1 MNPILSFCAR
11 ASQAALL
18 LLSAHVHAQVE
29 GAAPATSEGPAP
41 APAQLQSEGEAD
53 GEPYEPPDF
62 ILEPPASPPG
72 AAPEQVLTMSVVD
85 AIQIAAQNNLG
96 VVLAK
101 TRLDIARAGVG
112 AAQGFFE
119 PTLSAAYTHR
129 AARTP
134 PSTIQEGADPS
145 LLFEFNTDEWRA
157 GYQQRT
163 ALGSTLDL
171 NFINIRTESSLNS
184 AVLPLL
190 YRTVLELKL
199 TQPLLRG
206 FAFDTDVPRA
216 EVLRA
221 ELTSARAQKD
231 VQAALLTLVRD
242 TEQAYWDL
250 FQALK
255 SYELQQGAT
264 ELAERQL
271 SLTRRQIDS
280 GVRPPSDLINA
291 EGALAQRELELVRA
305 QNVGAQAMDQ
315 LRSLINLPQEQWAR
329 PLLPR
334 DEPRFDRLVIDLEP
348 ALAQALQHRPEL
360 RQRDLDVQRADLDVR
375 VAQQNRLP
383 ALDASVSYGVLGQR
397 PGYGD
402 TLDQLTSNDARVWSA
417 GVNFNWTPFNEA
429 ASAELES
436 RELGRRAAHT
446 EREVFELAL
455 RLELRTALRSLDTAE
470 RSVRAA
476 GKFRSLAERSLDAEQ
491 RRFLNGTSDN
501 FYIAQ
506 RQNDLAGARLSE
518 LTALIQHRK
527 AATALR
533 AAMGVLLDD
542 RGIVLDLRNAK
553 DPGPATAEHHRR
565 SSTR

>member
-1 MNPILSFCAR
+1 MKGILGFCTR
-11 ASQAALL
+11 AGCTALL
-18 LLSAHVHAQVE
+18 LLSAPLSAQLPAQV
-29 GAAPATSEGPAP
+29 AADSEAI
-41 APAQLQSEGEAD
+41 E
-53 GEPYEPPDF
+53 YRPPDF
-62 ILEPPASPPG
+62 ILEPPAL
-72 AAPEQVLTMSVVD
+72 APDATGEPVLTLSVAD
-85 AIQIAAQNNLG
+85 AIQLAARNNLG
-96 VVLAK
+96 IVLAK
-101 TRLDIARAGVG
+101 TQLGIARAGVG
-112 AAQGFFE
+112 AARGFFE
-119 PTLSAAYTHR
+119 PTLSAAYIHR

-134 PSTIQEGADPS
+134 PSTILEGTNPNV
-145 LLFEFNTDEWRA
+145 LFEFNTDEWRA
-157 GYQQRT
+157 GLQQRT
-163 ALGSTLDL
+163 LLGSTLEL
-171 NFINIRTESSLNS
+171 GFTNVRTESSLNS

-190 YRTVLELKL
+190 YRSVLELRL

-206 FAFDTDVPRA
+206 FAFDTDIPQA

-221 ELTSARAQKD
+221 ELASERAQKD

-255 SYELQQGAT
+255 GYEVQQGAVQ
-264 ELAERQL
+264 LAEQQL
-271 SLTRRQIDS
+271 GLTRRQIDS

-305 QNVGAQAMDQ
+305 QNEGARAMDQ
-315 LRSLINLPQEQWAR
+315 LRFLLNLPKEEWAR

-334 DEPRFDRLVIDLEP
+334 DKPEFARLAIGFEP
-348 ALAQALQHRPEL
+348 ALAQALEHRPEL
-360 RQRDLDVQRADLDVR
+360 AQRDLDVRRAELDVR
-375 VAQQNRLP
+375 VARHNRLP

-397 PGYGD
+397 PGYDD
-402 TLDQLTSNDARVWSA
+402 TLDQLSSNDARVWSA
-417 GVNFNWTPFNEA
+417 GVNFSWAPLNQA
-429 ASAELES
+429 ASAELEA
-436 RELGRRAAHT
+436 RELGRRAART
-446 EREVFELAL
+446 EREALELGL
-455 RLELRTALRSLDTAE
+455 RLELRAALRSLETAE

-518 LTALIQHRK
+518 LAALVQHRK

-542 RGIVLDLRNAK
+542 RGVVLDVR
-553 DPGPATAEHHRR
+553 ER
-565 SSTR
+565 

>member
-1 MNPILSFCAR
+1 MKRNLGAFTR
-11 ASQAALL
+11 AGCAALFF
-18 LLSAHVHAQVE
+18 LSAPVHAQP
-29 GAAPATSEGPAP
+29 GAPSQPPATAQPRAGTDGGAQ
-41 APAQLQSEGEAD
+41 AQLPAAVQAD
-53 GEPYEPPDF
+53 AGAYQPPDF
-62 ILEPPASPPG
+62 ILEPPALPPG
-72 AAPEQVLTMSVVD
+72 ASESPVLTLSVAD
-85 AIQIAAQNNLG
+85 AIQLAARNNLG
-96 VVLAK
+96 IVLAK
-101 TRLDIARAGVG
+101 TQLGIARAGVD
-112 AAQGFFE
+112 AARGFFE
-119 PTLSAAYTHR
+119 PALVAGYTHR

-134 PSTIQEGADPS
+134 PSTILEGTDPNV
-145 LLFEFNTDEWRA
+145 LFEFNTDEWRA

-163 ALGSTLDL
+163 GLGTTLQLDFT
-171 NFINIRTESSLNS
+171 NVRTESSLNS

-190 YRTVLELKL
+190 YRSVLELRL

-206 FAFDTDVPRA
+206 FAFDTDIPRA

-221 ELTSARAQKD
+221 ELASERAQKD
-231 VQAALLTLVRD
+231 VQAVLLTLVRD

-255 SYELQQGAT
+255 SYEVQQGAVQ
-264 ELAERQL
+264 LAEQQL

-315 LRSLINLPQEQWAR
+315 LRFLLNLPRDEWAR

-334 DEPRFDRLVIDLEP
+334 DKPAFDRFSIGFEP
-348 ALAQALQHRPEL
+348 ALAQALEHRPEL
-360 RQRDLDVQRADLDVR
+360 AQRDLDVKRAELDVR
-375 VAQQNRLP
+375 VAKANRLP
-383 ALDASVSYGVLGQR
+383 GLDASVSYGVLGQR

-402 TLDQLTSNDARVWSA
+402 TVDQLSSNDARVWSA
-417 GVNFNWTPFNEA
+417 GVNFSWTPFNEA
-429 ASAELES
+429 ASAALEA
-436 RELGRRAAHT
+436 RELGRQAAHT
-446 EREVFELAL
+446 DRQAQELAL
-455 RLELRTALRSLDTAE
+455 RLELRAALRSLETAE

-518 LTALIQHRK
+518 LAALVQHRK

-542 RGIVLDLRNAK
+542 RGVVLEVR
-553 DPGPATAEHHRR
+553 GR
-565 SSTR
+565 

>member
-1 MNPILSFCAR
+1 MKGILSVCTR
-11 ASQAALL
+11 AGCAALL
-18 LLSAHVHAQVE
+18 FSVPLSAQGQEVQGREAPGQVVQSQLPAQVPADA
-29 GAAPATSEGPAP
+29 GAPE
-41 APAQLQSEGEAD
+41 
-53 GEPYEPPDF
+53 YRPPDF
-62 ILEPPASPPG
+62 ILEPPALPPG
-72 AAPEQVLTMSVVD
+72 ATEEQVLTLSVAD
-85 AIQIAAQNNLG
+85 AIQLAARNNLG
-96 VVLAK
+96 VVLAR
-101 TRLDIARAGVG
+101 TRLGIARAGVG
-112 AAQGFFE
+112 AARGFFE
-119 PTLSAAYTHR
+119 PTLSASYTHR

-134 PSTIQEGADPS
+134 PSTILEGTNPNV
-145 LLFEFNTDEWRA
+145 LFEFNTDEWRA

-163 ALGSTLDL
+163 LLGSTLDFGFT
-171 NFINIRTESSLNS
+171 NVRTESSLNS

-190 YRTVLELKL
+190 YRSVLELRL

-206 FAFDTDVPRA
+206 FAFDTDIPQA

-221 ELTSARAQKD
+221 ELASERAQKD

-255 SYELQQGAT
+255 SYEVQQGAVQ
-264 ELAERQL
+264 LAEQQL
-271 SLTRRQIDS
+271 GLTRRQIDS

-315 LRSLINLPQEQWAR
+315 LRFLLNLPRDEWAR

-334 DEPRFDRLVIDLEP
+334 DKPEFARLALGLEP

-360 RQRDLDVQRADLDVR
+360 SQRDLDVRRAELDVR
-375 VAQQNRLP
+375 VAQQERLP

-402 TLDQLTSNDARVWSA
+402 TLDQLSSNDARVWSA
-417 GVNFNWTPFNEA
+417 GVNFSWAPFNQA
-429 ASAELES
+429 ASAELEA
-436 RELGRRAAHT
+436 RELGRSAART
-446 EREVFELAL
+446 EREAFELAL
-455 RLELRTALRSLDTAE
+455 RLELRSALRSLETAE

-518 LTALIQHRK
+518 LAALVQHRK

-542 RGIVLDLRNAK
+542 RGVVLDVR
-553 DPGPATAEHHRR
+553 ER
-565 SSTR
+565 

>member
-1 MNPILSFCAR
+1 MKGNHRVFIR
-11 ASQAALL
+11 ASGVAL
-18 LLSAHVHAQVE
+18 LLSAPLQ
-29 GAAPATSEGPAP
+29 
-41 APAQLQSEGEAD
+41 AQLQAEGVQQELPVAVQADAEA
-53 GEPYEPPDF
+53 YEPPDF
-62 ILEPPASPPG
+62 ILEPPALPPG
-72 AAPEQVLTMSVVD
+72 SSAEQVLALSVAD
-85 AIQIAAQNNLG
+85 AIQIAARNNLG

-101 TRLDIARAGVG
+101 TQLGIARANVG
-112 AAQGFFE
+112 AARGFFE
-119 PTLSAAYTHR
+119 PALVASYTHR

-134 PSTIQEGADPS
+134 PSTILEGTDPNV
-145 LLFEFNTDEWRA
+145 LFEFNTDEWRA

-163 ALGSTLDL
+163 GFGTTLTLDFTNL
-171 NFINIRTESSLNS
+171 RTESSLNS

-190 YRTVLELKL
+190 YRSVVELRL

-206 FAFDTDVPRA
+206 FAFDTDIPRA
-216 EVLRA
+216 EILRA
-221 ELTSARAQKD
+221 ELATDRAQKD

-255 SYELQQGAT
+255 SYEVQQGAVQ
-264 ELAERQL
+264 LAEQQL

-315 LRSLINLPQEQWAR
+315 LRFLLNLPSDEWGR

-334 DEPRFDRLVIDLEP
+334 DRPAFDRFDVAFEP
-348 ALAQALQHRPEL
+348 ALAQALRHRPEL
-360 RQRDLDVQRADLDVR
+360 AQRDIDVKRADLDVR
-375 VAQQNRLP
+375 VARANRLP
-383 ALDASVSYGVLGQR
+383 ALDASASYGLLGQR

-402 TLDQLTSNDARVWSA
+402 TLDQLGSNDARVWSA
-417 GVNFNWTPFNEA
+417 GVNFSWTPFNES
-429 ASAELES
+429 ASAELEA
-436 RELGRRAAHT
+436 RQLERQAAHT
-446 EREVFELAL
+446 NREAQELAL
-455 RLELRTALRSLDTAE
+455 RLELRAALRGLETAE

-501 FYIAQ
+501 FYVSQ

-518 LTALIQHRK
+518 LAALVQHRK

-542 RGIVLDLRNAK
+542 RGVVLDVR
-553 DPGPATAEHHRR
+553 GR
-565 SSTR
+565 

>member
-1 MNPILSFCAR
+1 MKGILSVCTR
-11 ASQAALL
+11 AGNAALL
-18 LLSAHVHAQVE
+18 LFSVPLHAQGLHAE
-29 GAAPATSEGPAP
+29 SQGAPGQEVQSQL
-41 APAQLQSEGEAD
+41 PAQVTAD
-53 GEPYEPPDF
+53 AGATEYRPPDF
-62 ILEPPASPPG
+62 ILEPPALPPG
-72 AAPEQVLTMSVVD
+72 ATDEQVLALSVAD
-85 AIQIAAQNNLG
+85 AIQLAARNNLG
-96 VVLAK
+96 VVLAR
-101 TRLDIARAGVG
+101 TRLGIARAGVG
-112 AAQGFFE
+112 AARGFFE
-119 PTLSAAYTHR
+119 PTLSASYTHR

-134 PSTIQEGADPS
+134 PSTILEGTNPNV
-145 LLFEFNTDEWRA
+145 LFEFNTDEWRA

-163 ALGSTLDL
+163 LLGSTLDFGFT
-171 NFINIRTESSLNS
+171 NVRTESSLNS

-190 YRTVLELKL
+190 YRSVLELRL

-206 FAFDTDVPRA
+206 FAFDTDIPQA

-221 ELTSARAQKD
+221 ELASERAQKD

-255 SYELQQGAT
+255 SYEVQQGAVQ
-264 ELAERQL
+264 LAEQQL
-271 SLTRRQIDS
+271 GLTRRQIDS

-315 LRSLINLPQEQWAR
+315 LRFLLNLPRDEWAR

-334 DEPRFDRLVIDLEP
+334 DKPEFARLAIGLEP
-348 ALAQALQHRPEL
+348 ALAQALRHRPEL
-360 RQRDLDVQRADLDVR
+360 SQRDLDVRRAELDVR
-375 VAQQNRLP
+375 VARQERLP

-397 PGYGD
+397 PGYDD
-402 TLDQLTSNDARVWSA
+402 TLGQLSSNDARVWSA
-417 GVNFNWTPFNEA
+417 GVNFSWAPFNQA
-429 ASAELES
+429 ASAELEA
-436 RELGRRAAHT
+436 RELGRSAART
-446 EREVFELAL
+446 EREAFELAL
-455 RLELRTALRSLDTAE
+455 RLELRSALRSLETAE

-518 LTALIQHRK
+518 LAALVQHRK

-533 AAMGVLLDD
+533 AAMGVLLED
-542 RGIVLDLRNAK
+542 RGVVLDVR
-553 DPGPATAEHHRR
+553 ER
-565 SSTR
+565 